1 MIKKYFGTDGVRGK
15 ANIFPM
21 TPDLA
26 LRLGAAAGRYFKR
39 DNNEHR
45 VVIGKDTRRSGYM
58 FENAL
63 TAGLTSTGMN
73 VFLLGPIPTPG
84 VGFLTK
90 SMRADFGVM
99 ISASHNPYN
108 DNGIKFFGPNG
119 FKLSDEAEL
128 AIEEIMDNK
137 IEFAKAENI
146 GRARRVDDGLGR
158 YVESAKATY
167 QFNGSSLKGIKI
179 VLDCANGAAY
189 KVAPQVLFELGAE
202 VVPLGVSPNG
212 YNINLECGSTSP
224 ELAAKKVLEIK
235 ADLGICLDGD
245 ADRVT
250 IIDEKGNIS
259 NGDQLLA
266 IFARE
271 LMLKNKLTH
280 NTVVATSM
288 SNMGLEKFLT
298 SQGLKLLRTDVGD
311 RYVVEQM
318 QKNGINLGGEQS
330 GHVIF
335 SDFSTTGDG
344 LIASLQFLAAMQGNR
359 SSASELLNLYEP
371 YPQLLENVKIDQS
384 NDPLGNSSI
393 QKLLSEKKNLFNEF
407 GRIVIR
413 KSGTEPLIRVMGE
426 HEDFSILQEA
436 INEIV
441 HAIKRLN

>member
-167 QFNGSSLKGIKI
+167 QFNGSGLKGIKI

-212 YNINLECGSTSP
+212 YNINT
-224 ELAAKKVLEIK
+224 K
-235 ADLGICLDGD
+235 
-245 ADRVT
+245 
-250 IIDEKGNIS
+250 
-259 NGDQLLA
+259 
-266 IFARE
+266 
-271 LMLKNKLTH
+271 
-280 NTVVATSM
+280 
-288 SNMGLEKFLT
+288 
-298 SQGLKLLRTDVGD
+298 
-311 RYVVEQM
+311 
-318 QKNGINLGGEQS
+318 
-330 GHVIF
+330 
-335 SDFSTTGDG
+335 
-344 LIASLQFLAAMQGNR
+344 SL
-359 SSASELLNLYEP
+359 
-371 YPQLLENVKIDQS
+371 
-384 NDPLGNSSI
+384 
-393 QKLLSEKKNLFNEF
+393 
-407 GRIVIR
+407 
-413 KSGTEPLIRVMGE
+413 
-426 HEDFSILQEA
+426 HERA
-436 INEIV
+436 
-441 HAIKRLN
+441 